1 MSSRVQPALLGGLFI
16 GVLSTLPIVNILN
29 ACCCLWVISG
39 GALAAYLL
47 QQNQSEP
54 ISGADGALIGLMAG
68 IVGAFVGAM
77 LQIPIEIWF
86 GPIQKEWIE
95 RFLAGQSDV
104 PPQFME
110 MLNREMSAATVV
122 ADLIFRLVAYVIFGM
137 LGGVLGVAIF
147 RRKPD
152 APASGVAL

>member
-1 MSSRVQPALLGGLFI
+1 MGGRVQPAILGGLFI
-16 GVLSTLPIVNILN
+16 GVLSTLPIVNLGN

-47 QQNQSEP
+47 QQNQPEP
-54 ISGADGALIGLMAG
+54 MTGADGALIGLMAG
-68 IVGAFVGAM
+68 IVGAFVGAL
-77 LQIPIEIWF
+77 LQIPVEIWF
-86 GPIQKEWIE
+86 GPIQKEWIQ
-95 RFLAGQSDV
+95 RLMQGQADV

-110 MLNREMSAATVV
+110 MLDRPLNAASVI

-147 RRKPD
+147 RRQGLQAKTQD
-152 APASGVAL
+152 

>member
-1 MSSRVQPALLGGLFI
+1 MAGRVQPAVLGGLFI
-16 GVLSTLPIVNILN
+16 GILSTLPIINLGN

-39 GALAAYLL
+39 GALAAWLL
-47 QQNQSEP
+47 QQHQTEP
-54 ISGADGALIGLMAG
+54 ITGADGALIGLMAG
-68 IVGAFVGAM
+68 VVGAFTGAL
-77 LQIPIEIWF
+77 LQIPVEIFF

-95 RFLAGQSDV
+95 RLMQGQGDM

-110 MLNREMSAATVV
+110 MLNRPMSAATVI

-147 RRKPD
+147 RRK
-152 APASGVAL
+152 

>member
-1 MSSRVQPALLGGLFI
+1 MGSRVQPAILGGLFI
-16 GVLSTLPIVNILN
+16 GILSTLPVISIGN

-47 QQNQSEP
+47 QQNQAEP
-54 ISGADGALIGLMAG
+54 ITGADGALIGLMAG
-68 IVGAFVGAM
+68 IVGAFVGAL
-77 LQIPIEIWF
+77 LQIPVEIWF
-86 GPIQKEWIE
+86 GPIQREWIE
-95 RFLAGQSDV
+95 RLISQGQGEM

-110 MLNREMSAATVV
+110 MLNRPMSAASVI

-147 RRKPD
+147 RRKNA
-152 APASGVAL
+152 APQA

>member
-1 MSSRVQPALLGGLFI
+1 MGGRVQPAILGGLFI
-16 GVLSTLPIVNILN
+16 GVLSTLPIVNLGN

-47 QQNQSEP
+47 QQNQPEATT
-54 ISGADGALIGLMAG
+54 GADGALIGLMAG
-68 IVGAFVGAM
+68 IVGAFVGAL
-77 LQIPIEIWF
+77 LQIPVEIWF
-86 GPIQKEWIE
+86 GPIQKEWIL
-95 RFLAGQSDV
+95 RLMQGQADV

-110 MLNREMSAATVV
+110 MLDRPLNAASVI

-147 RRKPD
+147 RRK
-152 APASGVAL
+152 GVQVKTQD

>member
-1 MSSRVQPALLGGLFI
+1 MGGRVQPAILGGLFI
-16 GVLSTLPIVNILN
+16 GVLSTLPIINLGN

-47 QQNQSEP
+47 QQNQPEP
-54 ISGADGALIGLMAG
+54 MTGADGALIGLMAG
-68 IVGAFVGAM
+68 IVGAFVGAL
-77 LQIPIEIWF
+77 LQIPVEIWF
-86 GPIQKEWIE
+86 GPIQKEWIQ
-95 RFLAGQSDV
+95 RLMQGQADV

-110 MLNREMSAATVV
+110 MLDRPLNAASVI

-147 RRKPD
+147 RRKD
-152 APASGVAL
+152 ARLKPQD

>member
-1 MSSRVQPALLGGLFI
+1 MSGRVQPALLGGLFI
-16 GVLSTLPIVNILN
+16 GVLSTLPIINMAN

-39 GALAAYLL
+39 GALAAWLL
-47 QQNQSEP
+47 QQNQAEP
-54 ISGADGALIGLMAG
+54 ITGADGALIGLMAG
-68 IVGAFVGAM
+68 MVGAVTGAL

-86 GPIQKEWIE
+86 GPIQREWIQ
-95 RFLAGQSDV
+95 RLMQGQADM

-110 MLNREMSAATVV
+110 MLNRPMSAATVL

-147 RRKPD
+147 RRKD
-152 APASGVAL
+152 ARLKTED